1 MIVEGTKQLATRV
14 RNCNPS
20 WLQILDAIL
29 SDDGPSFKSKF
40 LNLYEELIS
49 RLVSFIQLW

>member
-20 WLQILDAIL
+20 WLQILHAIL
-29 SDDGPSFKSKF
+29 SDGGPSFKSEF
-40 LNLYEELIS
+40 LNLYEELKS